1 MSWDTLMDDP
11 ATAAIVLAVVGA
23 VGEGLRRIWKALV
36 AAVVRSLDKVGA
48 DADEEAAVAWV
59 REDGGMLNRMAP
71 KAVIRREQRKRRE
84 SMHPPEEAP

>member
-1 MSWDTLMDDP
+1 M
-11 ATAAIVLAVVGA
+11 
-23 VGEGLRRIWKALV
+23 
-36 AAVVRSLDKVGA
+36 
-48 DADEEAAVAWV
+48 AWV